1 MTTLISYCSHA
12 YKERGVNFFKEAE
25 QSGYFDTIRVY
36 NQNFLDNGFT
46 QKYKDILD
54 GKYAPPSHP
63 NKGGGYWI
71 WKPYI
76 ILQEL
81 KIHNSGDII
90 VYADA
95 GCTIQSDCLN
105 RMNDYKE
112 ILKNRK
118 ALFFSLPSCKE
129 INYCNRY
136 TLEKLARKYKASV
149 DVESDQRM
157 GTIMFFEV
165 CEETILFFEEICNI
179 LSEDPLIITDFY
191 DNYSTKEDAK
201 FIGHRHDQSI
211 TSVLSK
217 IKEIGISI
225 PDETYGQ
232 NLTNIPIIS
241 TRRLI

>member
-1 MTTLISYCSHA
+1 M
-12 YKERGVNFFKEAE
+12 
-25 QSGYFDTIRVY
+25 
-36 NQNFLDNGFT
+36 
-46 QKYKDILD
+46 
-54 GKYAPPSHP
+54 
-63 NKGGGYWI
+63 
-71 WKPYI
+71 
-76 ILQEL
+76 
-81 KIHNSGDII
+81 
-90 VYADA
+90 
-95 GCTIQSDCLN
+95 
-105 RMNDYKE
+105 
-112 ILKNRK
+112 
-118 ALFFSLPSCKE
+118 PSCKE